1 MTGLGL
7 TGIEVGLWSLVG
19 ILGLIWLGMHVS
31 IALALVS
38 FIGIWI
44 LRDNPQL
51 AARSLS
57 LAARESISSYLFG
70 VVPLFVLMGL
80 VVSRADIGRDT
91 FDVANR
97 AFQRLKG
104 GIGMATVGAN
114 AVFAAITGIS
124 IASAAVFAKVAV
136 PEMVRIGYTRR
147 FASGV
152 VAGSSILGMM
162 IPPSLLLILYGIL
175 AEQSVGR
182 LFIAGII
189 PGLLLAVAFCLGI
202 ALMVR
207 LFPGFTGSALPAPRP
222 ALPAGGGLLWDST
235 TKLLPILALIMLV
248 LGGIYGGVFTPTE
261 AGAIGAL
268 GAIVIAVAKRRMGPR
283 TLWQVTL
290 ETGHIT
296 AAICFLIIAATMYSR
311 FLSFSGLPAHLTG
324 WATGQELGIYGFILL
339 YCVILIVL
347 GTILDSSSIMLIT
360 LPLVLPIAQALQ
372 IDLIWFGIIT
382 VLAVEIG
389 LLTPPL
395 GLSVYV
401 IKGALDDPRTSLGDV
416 FAGAAPFALIM
427 VLVLGLII
435 AFPPLAIGLL

>member
-1 MTGLGL
+1 M
-7 TGIEVGLWSLVG
+7 TGIEIGLWSLVG
-19 ILGLIWLGMHVS
+19 ILSLIWIGMHVS

-38 FIGIWI
+38 FLGIWA

-51 AARSLS
+51 AARTLS

-104 GIGMATVGAN
+104 GLGMATVGAN

-136 PEMVRIGYTRR
+136 PEMMRIGHTGR

-152 VAGSSILGMM
+152 VAGSSVLGMM
-162 IPPSLLLILYGIL
+162 IPPSLLLILYGII
-175 AEQSVGR
+175 AEQSVGH
-182 LFIAGII
+182 LFIAGIG
-189 PGLLLAVAFCLGI
+189 PGLVLALAFCIGI
-202 ALMVR
+202 AVMVR
-207 LFPGFTGSALPAPRP
+207 FFPGFTGIAIAPPRERLAP
-222 ALPAGGGLLWDST
+222 VSLLRDT
-235 TKLLPILALIMLV
+235 TSKLLPIVLLITLV

-268 GAIVIAVAKRRMGPR
+268 GAIVIALAKRRIGAR

-311 FLSFSGLPAHLTG
+311 FLSLSGLPAFLTE
-324 WATGQELGIYGFILL
+324 WVAARDVGIYGFILL
-339 YCVILIVL
+339 YCLILVVL
-347 GTILDSSSIMLIT
+347 GTILDSSSIMLIA
-360 LPLVLPIAQALQ
+360 LPLVLPIAQAMQ

-401 IKGALDDPRTSLGDV
+401 IKGALDDPRIGLGDV

-427 VLVLGLII
+427 AVVLVLII
-435 AFPPLAIGLL
+435 VFPAIAIGLL

>member
-1 MTGLGL
+1 MS
-7 TGIEVGLWSLVG
+7 GIEIGLWSLVG

-97 AFQRLKG
+97 AFQRLRG
-104 GIGMATVGAN
+104 GLGMATVGAN
-114 AVFAAITGIS
+114 AIFAAITGIS

-136 PEMVRIGYTRR
+136 PEMVRIGYSRR

-175 AEQSVGR
+175 SEQSVGR
-182 LFIAGII
+182 LFIAGIV
-189 PGLLLAVAFCLGI
+189 PGLLLALAFCIGI
-202 ALMVR
+202 AVMVR
-207 LFPGFTGSALPAPRP
+207 LFPRFTGTPLPLPPTAMPTGTLLLDSAN
-222 ALPAGGGLLWDST
+222 
-235 TKLLPILALIMLV
+235 KLLPILALIVLV
-248 LGGIYGGVFTPTE
+248 LGGIYGGIFTPTE

-268 GAIVIAVAKRRMGPR
+268 GAIIIAVAKRRMGPR
-283 TLWQVTL
+283 TLWQVTI

-311 FLSFSGLPAHLTG
+311 FLSFSGLPAFMTG
-324 WATGQELGIYGFILL
+324 WAVDRELGIYGFILL
-339 YCVILIVL
+339 YCAILIVL

-360 LPLVLPIAQALQ
+360 LPLVLPIASAMQ

-401 IKGALDDPRTSLGDV
+401 IKGALNDPRTSLGDV

-427 VLVLGLII
+427 VAVLGLII
-435 AFPPLAIGLL
+435 AFPSIAIGLL

>member
-1 MTGLGL
+1 MTGVEIGL
-7 TGIEVGLWSLVG
+7 ASLVG
-19 ILGLIWLGMHVS
+19 ILVLIWTGMHVA

-38 FIGIWI
+38 FFGIWA
-44 LRDNPQL
+44 LRDNPDM
-51 AARSLS
+51 AARILS

-80 VVSRADIGRDT
+80 VVSRADIARDT
-91 FDVANR
+91 FEVANR
-97 AFQRLKG
+97 TFRRVLG
-104 GIGMATVGAN
+104 GLGIATVGAN

-136 PEMVRIGYTRR
+136 PEMQRAGHTGR

-152 VAGSSILGMM
+152 VAGSSVLGMM

-175 AEQSVGR
+175 SEQSVGR
-182 LFIAGII
+182 LFVAGIG
-189 PGLLLAVAFCLGI
+189 PGLLLAVVFAVGI

-207 LFPGFTGSALPAPRP
+207 FAPGFTGRAAPPQARPMSTAAALRDT
-222 ALPAGGGLLWDST
+222 GS
-235 TKLLPILALIMLV
+235 KLVPVAALIALV

-261 AGAIGAL
+261 AGAVGAA
-268 GAIVIAVAKRRMGPR
+268 GAILIAFAKRRMTAR
-283 TLWQVTL
+283 RLWDVTL

-296 AAICFLIIAATMYSR
+296 AAVCFLIIAATMYSR
-311 FLSFSGLPAHLTG
+311 MLALSGLPAAITAWMIALDPG
-324 WATGQELGIYGFILL
+324 VYGFIAL
-339 YCVILIVL
+339 YVAILIVL

-401 IKGALDDPRTSLGDV
+401 IKGALDDPAISLGDV
-416 FAGAAPFALIM
+416 FAGAAPFAAMMLA
-427 VLVLGLII
+427 VLVLIV
-435 AFPPLAIGLL
+435 AFPAIATGLL

>member
-1 MTGLGL
+1 MS
-7 TGIEVGLWSLVG
+7 GIEIGLASLAALLVL
-19 ILGLIWLGMHVS
+19 IYAGLHVS

-38 FIGIWI
+38 FFGIWA
-44 LRDNPQL
+44 LRDNPDH
-51 AARSLS
+51 AARILS

-97 AFQRLKG
+97 VFHRLRG
-104 GIGMATVGAN
+104 GLGMATVGAN
-114 AVFAAITGIS
+114 SVFAAITGIS

-136 PEMVRIGYTRR
+136 PEMIRIGYTRR
-147 FASGV
+147 FAAGV

-162 IPPSLLLILYGIL
+162 IPPSLLLILYGII

-189 PGLLLAVAFCLGI
+189 PGLLLAFAFCIGI
-202 ALMVR
+202 YLMAR
-207 LFPGFTGSALPAPRP
+207 LAPGFTGMPVPQEARKIS
-222 ALPAGGGLLWDST
+222 LLAMIGDSSV
-235 TKLLPILALIMLV
+235 KLVPIVLLVGLV
-248 LGGIYGGVFTPTE
+248 LGGIYGGIFTPTE

-268 GAIVIAVAKRRMGPR
+268 GAILIAVAKRRMGPR
-283 TLWQVTL
+283 TLWGVTL

-311 FLSFSGLPAHLTG
+311 MLALSGLPAFLTQWIIG
-324 WATGQELGIYGFILL
+324 VDLGIYGFLAFYVLVLIL
-339 YCVILIVL
+339 L

-360 LPLVLPIAQALQ
+360 LPLVIPIASALQ

-401 IKGALDDPRTSLGDV
+401 IKGALDDPSISLNDV
-416 FAGAAPFALIM
+416 FIGAAPFALIM
-427 VLVLGLII
+427 LVILIMII
-435 AFPPLAIGLL
+435 AFPPIAIGLL

>member
-1 MTGLGL
+1 M
-7 TGIEVGLWSLVG
+7 TGIEIGLWSLAG
-19 ILGLIWLGMHVS
+19 ILSLIWLGMHVS

-38 FIGIWI
+38 FLGIWA

-51 AARSLS
+51 AARVLS

-97 AFQRLKG
+97 AFHRLKG
-104 GIGMATVGAN
+104 GLGMATVGAN

-124 IASAAVFAKVAV
+124 IASAAVFSKVAV
-136 PEMVRIGYTRR
+136 PEMMRIGHTGR

-152 VAGSSILGMM
+152 VAGSSVLGMM

-175 AEQSVGR
+175 AEQSVGH
-182 LFIAGII
+182 LFIAGIG
-189 PGLLLAVAFCLGI
+189 PGLVLALAFCIGI
-202 ALMVR
+202 AVMVR
-207 LFPGFTGSALPAPRP
+207 FFPGFTGIATAPPRERLAP
-222 ALPAGGGLLWDST
+222 VSLLRDT
-235 TKLLPILALIMLV
+235 TSKLLPIVLLITLV

-268 GAIVIAVAKRRMGPR
+268 GAIIIALAKRRIGAR

-311 FLSFSGLPAHLTG
+311 FLSLSGLPAFLTE
-324 WATGQELGIYGFILL
+324 WVTARDVGIYGFILL
-339 YCVILIVL
+339 YCLILIVL
-347 GTILDSSSIMLIT
+347 GTILDSSSIMLIA
-360 LPLVLPIAQALQ
+360 LPLVLPIAQAMQ

-401 IKGALDDPRTSLGDV
+401 IKGALDDPRISLGDV

-427 VLVLGLII
+427 AVVLGLII
-435 AFPPLAIGLL
+435 VFPAIAIGLL

>member
-1 MTGLGL
+1 M
-7 TGIEVGLWSLVG
+7 TGIEIGLWSLVG
-19 ILGLIWLGMHVS
+19 ILSLIWIGMHVS

-38 FIGIWI
+38 FLGIWA

-51 AARSLS
+51 AARALS

-97 AFQRLKG
+97 AFHRLKG
-104 GIGMATVGAN
+104 GLGMATVGAN
-114 AVFAAITGIS
+114 AIFAAITGIS

-136 PEMVRIGYTRR
+136 PEMMRIGHTGR

-152 VAGSSILGMM
+152 VAGSSVLGMM

-175 AEQSVGR
+175 AEQSVGA
-182 LFIAGII
+182 LFIAGIG
-189 PGLLLAVAFCLGI
+189 PGLVLALAFCIGI
-202 ALMVR
+202 AVMVR
-207 LFPGFTGSALPAPRP
+207 FFPRFSGIATAPPRERLAP
-222 ALPAGGGLLWDST
+222 VSLLRDT
-235 TKLLPILALIMLV
+235 TSKLLPIVLLITLV

-268 GAIVIAVAKRRMGPR
+268 GAIVIALAKRRIGAR
-283 TLWQVTL
+283 ALWQVTL

-311 FLSFSGLPAHLTG
+311 FLSLSGLPAFMTE
-324 WATGQELGIYGFILL
+324 WVTARDVGIYGFILL
-339 YCVILIVL
+339 YCLILVVL
-347 GTILDSSSIMLIT
+347 GTILDSSSIMLIA
-360 LPLVLPIAQALQ
+360 LPLVLPIAQAMQ

-401 IKGALDDPRTSLGDV
+401 IKGALDDPRISLGDV

-427 VLVLGLII
+427 AVVLGLII
-435 AFPPLAIGLL
+435 VFPAIAIGLL

>member
-1 MTGLGL
+1 MS
-7 TGIEVGLWSLVG
+7 GIEIGFASLAAILVLIYAGL
-19 ILGLIWLGMHVS
+19 HVS

-38 FIGIWI
+38 FFGVWA
-44 LRDNPQL
+44 LRDNPDQ
-51 AARSLS
+51 AARILS

-97 AFQRLKG
+97 VFHRLRG
-104 GIGMATVGAN
+104 GLGMATVGAN
-114 AVFAAITGIS
+114 SVFAAITGIS

-136 PEMVRIGYTRR
+136 PEMIRIGYTRR
-147 FASGV
+147 FAAGV

-162 IPPSLLLILYGIL
+162 IPPSLLLILYGII

-189 PGLLLAVAFCLGI
+189 PGLLLAFAFCVGI
-202 ALMVR
+202 YLMAR
-207 LFPGFTGSALPAPRP
+207 LAPGFTGRPMPQPARKLSVFAMIGDSSVKLVPIV
-222 ALPAGGGLLWDST
+222 LLVG
-235 TKLLPILALIMLV
+235 LV

-268 GAIVIAVAKRRMGPR
+268 GAILIAVAKRRMGPR
-283 TLWQVTL
+283 TLWGVTL

-311 FLSFSGLPAHLTG
+311 MLAQSGLPVFLTQWIIG
-324 WATGQELGIYGFILL
+324 VDLGIYGFLAFYVLVLIL
-339 YCVILIVL
+339 L

-360 LPLVLPIAQALQ
+360 LPLVIPIATALQ

-401 IKGALDDPRTSLGDV
+401 IKGALDDPSISLNDV
-416 FAGAAPFALIM
+416 FIGAAPFALIM
-427 VLVLGLII
+427 LIILILII
-435 AFPPLAIGLL
+435 AFPPIAIGLL

>member
-1 MTGLGL
+1 M
-7 TGIEVGLWSLVG
+7 TGIEIGLASLAA
-19 ILGLIWLGMHVS
+19 ILILIYTGMHVS

-38 FIGIWI
+38 FVGIWL
-44 LRDNPQL
+44 LRGNPEQ
-51 AARSLS
+51 AARILS

-97 AFQRLKG
+97 AFKRVRG
-104 GIGMATVGAN
+104 GLGMATVGAN
-114 AVFAAITGIS
+114 SIFAAITGIS

-136 PEMVRIGYTRR
+136 PEMMRIGHTPR
-147 FASGV
+147 FAAGV
-152 VAGSSILGMM
+152 VAGSSVLGMM
-162 IPPSLLLILYGIL
+162 IPPSLLLILYGII

-182 LFIAGII
+182 LFIAGIG
-189 PGLLLAVAFCLGI
+189 PGLLLAVAFCIGI
-202 ALMVR
+202 WLMVR
-207 LFPGFTGSALPAPRP
+207 FWSGFTGKPQPVVERKISRGAALLDSAAKLVPI
-222 ALPAGGGLLWDST
+222 ALLVG
-235 TKLLPILALIMLV
+235 LV

-268 GAIVIAVAKRRMGPR
+268 GAILIAVAKRRVGPR
-283 TLWQVTL
+283 ALWNVTL

-311 FLSFSGLPAHLTG
+311 MLALSGLPAFMTQWIIALDV
-324 WATGQELGIYGFILL
+324 GIYGFLVFYILVL
-339 YCVILIVL
+339 ILL

-360 LPLVLPIAQALQ
+360 LPLVLPIATAMQM
-372 IDLIWFGIIT
+372 DLIWFGIVT

-395 GLSVYV
+395 GLSIYV
-401 IKGALDDPRTSLGDV
+401 IKGALDDPNISLNDV

-427 VLVLGLII
+427 LIVLVLIVVFPWI
-435 AFPPLAIGLL
+435 ATGLL

>member
-1 MTGLGL
+1 M
-7 TGIEVGLWSLVG
+7 TGIEIGLWSLVG

-38 FIGIWI
+38 FLGVWA
-44 LRDNPQL
+44 LRDNAEL
-51 AARSLS
+51 AARLLS

-104 GIGMATVGAN
+104 GLGMATVGAN
-114 AVFAAITGIS
+114 AIFAAITGIS

-136 PEMVRIGYTRR
+136 PEMTRIGYTGR

-152 VAGSSILGMM
+152 VAGSSVLGMM
-162 IPPSLLLILYGIL
+162 IPPSLLLILYGII
-175 AEQSVGR
+175 AEQSVGH
-182 LFIAGII
+182 LFIAGIG
-189 PGLLLAVAFCLGI
+189 PGLALALAFCIGI
-202 ALMVR
+202 GVMVR
-207 LFPGFTGSALPAPRP
+207 YFPRFTGVATPIAPTSLAP
-222 ALPAGGGLLWDST
+222 VSLLRDTSS
-235 TKLLPILALIMLV
+235 KLLPIALLIVLV
-248 LGGIYGGVFTPTE
+248 LGGIYGGIFTPTE

-268 GAIVIAVAKRRMGPR
+268 GAIVIALAKRRIGPR

-296 AAICFLIIAATMYSR
+296 ASICFLIIAATMYSR
-311 FLSFSGLPAHLTG
+311 FLSLSGLPAFLTD
-324 WATGQELGIYGFILL
+324 WVATRDVGVYGFILL
-339 YCVILIVL
+339 YCLILVVL
-347 GTILDSSSIMLIT
+347 GTILDSSSIMLIA
-360 LPLVLPIAQALQ
+360 LPLVLPIAQAMQ
-372 IDLIWFGIIT
+372 IDMIWFGIIT

-401 IKGALDDPRTSLGDV
+401 IKGAIDDQRISLGDV

-427 VLVLGLII
+427 VMVLGLVILFPAI
-435 AFPPLAIGLL
+435 ATGLL

>member
-1 MTGLGL
+1 M
-7 TGIEVGLWSLVG
+7 TGIEIGLWSLVG
-19 ILGLIWLGMHVS
+19 ILSLIWIGMHVS

-38 FIGIWI
+38 FLGIWA

-51 AARSLS
+51 AARALS

-104 GIGMATVGAN
+104 GLGMATVGAN
-114 AVFAAITGIS
+114 AIFAAITGIS

-136 PEMVRIGYTRR
+136 PEMMRIGHTGR

-152 VAGSSILGMM
+152 VAGSSVLGMM

-175 AEQSVGR
+175 AEQSVGH
-182 LFIAGII
+182 LFIAGIG
-189 PGLLLAVAFCLGI
+189 PGLVLALAFCIGI
-202 ALMVR
+202 AVLVR
-207 LFPGFTGSALPAPRP
+207 FFPRFTGIATAPARERLAPLP
-222 ALPAGGGLLWDST
+222 LLRDT
-235 TKLLPILALIMLV
+235 TSKLLPIVLLITLV

-268 GAIVIAVAKRRMGPR
+268 GAIVIALAKRRIGAR
-283 TLWQVTL
+283 ALWQVTL

-311 FLSFSGLPAHLTG
+311 FLSLSGLPAFMTEWVIARDVG
-324 WATGQELGIYGFILL
+324 MYGFILL
-339 YCVILIVL
+339 YCLILVVL
-347 GTILDSSSIMLIT
+347 GTILDSSSIMLIA
-360 LPLVLPIAQALQ
+360 LPLVLPIAQAMQ

-401 IKGALDDPRTSLGDV
+401 IKGALDDPRISLGDV

-427 VLVLGLII
+427 AVVLGLII
-435 AFPPLAIGLL
+435 AFPVIAVGLL